1 MDNNLSVVLNDSRC
15 DLGNNSKILLDLVS
29 NFSNARFMDLGVRH
43 GHSSIIMSIG
53 SEKNNNQV
61 CGCDINFDYFNS
73 WGSNYVNKNYIC
85 YLADSVTLGK
95 NWDEKSFDIIFVDTI
110 HTREQVLAEL
120 YYWSNHINENGYFVF
135 HDSHWTKSGGDIIN
149 GVEHRRVDEAIT
161 EYFDLPKNVMEL
173 DVYQNDDIELHH
185 YEESHGMTF
194 VKVKNLKTLKGLNKK
209 IDWKE
214 VFQMRNEL
222 NNLFFNETTIQDIE
236 NELVIDFNPEVKN
249 ESI

>member
-15 DLGNNSKILLDLVS
+15 DLGNNSKILADLVG

-43 GHSSIIMSIG
+43 GHSSVIMSID

-73 WGSNYVNKNYIC
+73 WGSNYVNENYIC

-161 EYFDLPKNVMEL
+161 EYFDLPKNVMGL
-173 DVYQNDDIELHH
+173 DVYQNDDIELNH
-185 YEESHGMTF
+185 YQESHGMTF
-194 VKVKNLKTLKGLNKK
+194 VKVKNLKMLK
-209 IDWKE
+209 
-214 VFQMRNEL
+214 
-222 NNLFFNETTIQDIE
+222 
-236 NELVIDFNPEVKN
+236 
-249 ESI
+249 